1 MQPTTLPWLG
11 YFALIDYVDIFI
23 FLDDV
28 QFERRSWQQR
38 NKINING
45 EEKIISIPVHNK
57 NKREQ
62 LINEVKV
69 NYNNLYPEKFI
80 RNIYQS
86 YSKTK
91 YFRDYFVEI
100 EYILRNNDMLSD
112 LNINL
117 IKYFSKKLN
126 IETKFG
132 VSSKLKIKNIK
143 GKKLFDIAKY
153 YECKKIIS
161 PPGSKKYL
169 QEMETK
175 LIKEYFIS
183 IEYFNY
189 THPKYYNNKKSF
201 IPNLSIIDLLFN
213 HGDESL
219 NIIRSGV

>member
-57 NKREQ
+57 HKREQ

-143 GKKLFDIAKY
+143 GK
-153 YECKKIIS
+153 
-161 PPGSKKYL
+161 
-169 QEMETK
+169 
-175 LIKEYFIS
+175 
-183 IEYFNY
+183 
-189 THPKYYNNKKSF
+189 
-201 IPNLSIIDLLFN
+201 
-213 HGDESL
+213 
-219 NIIRSGV
+219 